1 MHYTE
6 NTKKEQIKVT
16 RKSDLEFIK
25 LAGFMKKKTESEVLH
40 FILEFR
46 LIKVSSEVQK
56 IIKLG

>member
-25 LAGFMKKKTESEVLH
+25 LAGFMKKKNRKWSLT
-40 FILEFR
+40 FYIG
-46 LIKVSSEVQK
+46 VSPNQG
-56 IIKLG
+56 IIRGPKNY